1 MLVAVEQI
9 ARGQTQATQGFDGC
23 AGVVYRIRAPYGMA
37 VIIQR
42 PAYIEGIVST
52 AGTENQRLLLV
63 DQRAHTQ
70 VQALS
75 RGDGGGLRF
84 PSDSFF
90 AVDQPLRLD
99 GHVVAVDAAGAD
111 ILDLRC

>member
-42 PAYIEGIVST
+42 PADIEGIVST
-52 AGTENQRLLLV
+52 AGAENQRLLLV

-70 VQALS
+70 VQSLA
-75 RGDGGGLRF
+75 RGNGARLRYAT
-84 PSDSFF
+84 DCFF
-90 AVDQPLRLD
+90 TVDQRLRLD
-99 GHVVAVDAAGAD
+99 
-111 ILDLRC
+111 RQM